1 MKPTTRQ
8 PIRKAAAPI
17 AGPGPRVLPATEVMS
32 KELLPI
38 VDKPIIQCGAE
49 EAVAAGGT
57 GLIYVT
63 RRTKRAIEDHF
74 DVNPEPAVERLVEK
88 PAPGTELSPLPS
100 IGHYVPDREILGI
113 LKAQPLGHGSEIQL
127 ADAANTCA
135 GQGHVHSLT
144 LKSQRYDCGA
154 EMGNLEAVVGFA
166 LEHPGYAD
174 RFGALVDNKAA
185 ARRARAAQ

>member
-1 MKPTTRQ
+1 MKPTTSQ
-8 PIRKAAAPI
+8 PIRKAVFPI
-17 AGPGPRVLPATEVMS
+17 AGPGPRVLPAITAMS
-32 KELLPI
+32 TELLPI
-38 VDKPIIQCGAE
+38 IDKPTIQCVFE

-63 RRTKRAIEDHF
+63 GRTKRAIEDHF

-88 PAPGTELSPLPS
+88 PAPGAELSPLPS
-100 IGHYVPDREILGI
+100 TGHYVLDRDLLGI
-113 LKAQPLGHGSEIQL
+113 LQAQPPGHGSEIQL

-135 GQGHVHSLT
+135 GQGHLHRLT
-144 LKSQRYDCGA
+144 QKSQRYDCGS

-174 RFGALVDNKAA
+174 RFGALVDNKTA
-185 ARRARAAQ
+185 ARRARAAE